1 MLPNENIFGETS
13 NTFSKYKEV
22 SAEDIEKTAENMN
35 DIQQRIAKD
44 VLENV
49 TIAQKKQ
56 KMEFDKRKNVA
67 VNEFHVGEFVL
78 VKNQRRKKGLGKSL
92 WLGPFKISNIPRT
105 GTMTLEDKNCE
116 AIGNYREHNLK
127 KCYPAENE
135 KQQEDERQENENG
148 NEMNG
153 QKGHSENDN
162 NEKQLEDEREE
173 NKNGNEMNGQKGHSE
188 NDSETDENNN
198 DNTTDD
204 QLENEDNMF
213 ITQSS
218 FTPNESVQF
227 DIDVNHI
234 FEVGSSP
241 QKEVDIEEQ
250 TRPKRQCCGKNR
262 RNSISLF

>member
-49 TIAQKKQ
+49 TIAQKNQ

-92 WLGPFKISNIPRT
+92 WLGPFKISNIPRI

-135 KQQEDERQENENG
+135 KQQEDERQENE
-148 NEMNG
+148 
-153 QKGHSENDN
+153 
-162 NEKQLEDEREE
+162 
-173 NKNGNEMNGQKGHSE
+173 NGNEMNGQKGHSE

-241 QKEVDIEEQ
+241 QKEVDMEEQ
-250 TRPKRQCCGKNR
+250 TRPKMQCCGKNR

>member
-116 AIGNYREHNLK
+116 AIGNNREHNLK

-135 KQQEDERQENENG
+135 KQQEDERQENE
-148 NEMNG
+148 
-153 QKGHSENDN
+153 
-162 NEKQLEDEREE
+162 
-173 NKNGNEMNGQKGHSE
+173 NGNEMNGQKGHSE

-250 TRPKRQCCGKNR
+250 TRPKKQCCGKNR